1 MKNKILVIFI
11 IFMWARARSTEVV
24 IMDYETLPN
33 EITVYDYTQGC
44 ECDCKK
50 EEELQGFRSYDFWH
64 DSSD

>member
-1 MKNKILVIFI
+1 
-11 IFMWARARSTEVV
+11 MWARARSTEVV

-44 ECDCKK
+44 KCDCKK